1 MRPKALITLIPPNY
15 DLYAIFN
22 LRHLILEKKIGNK
35 EQEKQLCCSALIS
48 YS

>member
-15 DLYAIFN
+15 DLYAIYN
-22 LRHLILEKKIGNK
+22 LRHLILEIIFGNK

-48 YS
+48 HS